1 MRTISLNQATADMQ
15 SFINYTLSS
24 KEEINIATDNGAV
37 VMLPQEE
44 YESMLET
51 LRLISDKK
59 SLKALLESHAIRDD
73 GKEPKAYSISEVFG
87 DL

>member
-1 MRTISLNQATADMQ
+1 MRTITLNQASLDL
-15 SFINYTLSS
+15 SKFINYSLET
-24 KEEINIATDNGAV
+24 KEEINIASDNGAV
-37 VMLPQEE
+37 ILLPQED

-59 SLKALLESHAIRDD
+59 SLKSLLESHSIRD
-73 GKEPKAYSISEVFG
+73 GGGEPISYSVSEVFG

>member
-1 MRTISLNQATADMQ
+1 MRTITLNQASLDL
-15 SFINYTLSS
+15 SKFINYSLET
-24 KEEINIATDNGAV
+24 KEEINIASDHGAV
-37 VMLPQEE
+37 VLLPQED

-59 SLKALLESHAIRDD
+59 SLKALLESHSIRD
-73 GKEPKAYSISEVFG
+73 GGGEPKTYSVGEVFS

>member
-1 MRTISLNQATADMQ
+1 MRTITLNQANSDLGM
-15 SFINYTLSS
+15 FINYSLETR
-24 KEEINIATDNGAV
+24 EEINIASDNGAV
-37 VMLPQEE
+37 VLLPQAD

-59 SLKALLESHAIRDD
+59 SLKALLESHSIRDG
-73 GKEPKAYSISEVFG
+73 GKEPRAYSVGEVFS

>member
-1 MRTISLNQATADMQ
+1 MRTITFNQASLDLGK
-15 SFINYTLSS
+15 FINYSLET
-24 KEEINIATDNGAV
+24 KEEINIASDNGAV
-37 VMLPQEE
+37 ILLPQAD

-59 SLKALLESHAIRDD
+59 SLKALLESHSIRDS
-73 GKEPKAYSISEVFG
+73 GSEPKSYSIGEVFG